1 MMKLYIMQTNVT
13 YHHLAYDQNPE
24 LSLTAIVV
32 DGIQDLGWLQQNGAM
47 VELVPLLK
55 PEKLKI
61 CDLCKKELQE
71 EIKQPTKGDCP

>member
-1 MMKLYIMQTNVT
+1 MKLYVMQTNIT
-13 YHHLAYDQNPE
+13 YHANDQSPE
-24 LSLTAIVV
+24 LSLTAIVA
-32 DGIQDLGWLQQNGAM
+32 DGIQDLGWLQQHGAM

-55 PEKLKI
+55 PGKLKI